1 MIQLE
6 KTVYLYS
13 NSAHVPCPVCGAS
26 IKSDRE
32 LVIEEGCSMVVTC
45 KTCSEQFT
53 IAPSRRA
60 YERHALNVACKGFCS
75 RQGAMQLTIAD
86 ISLGGIG
93 FTTTLHNLKVDD
105 SLQLRFHLDPKTDDM
120 VVVMV
125 QICHISEETICGSL
139 LMHDFTDSTS
149 LDRIESY
156 CRTHS
161 MQVHHA

>member
-13 NSAHVPCPVCGAS
+13 DSAHVLCPVCGAC

-45 KTCSEQFT
+45 KTCREQFS

-60 YERHALNVACKGFCS
+60 YERHTLNVDCKGFCS
-75 RQGAMQLTIAD
+75 RQGAMHLTVAD

-93 FTTTLHNLKVDD
+93 FTTTIPNLKVDD
-105 SLQLRFHLDPKTDDM
+105 SLQLRFHLNSNSDDM
-120 VVVMV
+120 VVAMV
-125 QICHISEETICGSL
+125 QICHINEETICGSL

-149 LDRIESY
+149 LDQIESF
-156 CRTHS
+156 CKTRS
-161 MQVHHA
+161 MQISQA

>member
-13 NSAHVPCPVCGAS
+13 NSAHVLCPVCGAS

-32 LVIEEGCSMVVTC
+32 LVIEEGCSMIVTC

-60 YERHALNVACKGFCS
+60 YERHALNAQCKGFSS
-75 RQGAMQLTIAD
+75 RQGALQLTIAD
-86 ISLGGIG
+86 ISMGGIG
-93 FTTTLHNLKVDD
+93 FVSTLHNLKVDD
-105 SLQLRFHLDPKTDDM
+105 SLQLRFNLDSKTDDM

-125 QICHISEETICGSL
+125 QICHVDKETRCGSL
-139 LMHDFTDSTS
+139 LMHDYTDSTS

-161 MQVHHA
+161 TQGYA